1 MGKAE
6 RAAFGITAAGE
17 EVEKI
22 TLCAGDLTVSLLTW
36 GAVLHSVRL
45 AGVAHDLTL
54 GSDRLA
60 DYEGSMRHHGSL
72 IGPVANR
79 ITGAAAQVAGRPC
92 RFEANQAGRI
102 TLHSGAAGTHLHLWA
117 REEAS
122 STHATLTITLPD
134 GAGGFP
140 GTRHLRARFDVLPP
154 ATLRLTVEATTDA
167 PTLMNV
173 ANHSYWNLDGTADW
187 TGHRLQVLAEDYLP
201 TTPDFTPT
209 GDILPVTGTAMD
221 YRRPRTL
228 TVGQDVLD
236 HNFCLA
242 PARRALTPALV
253 LEGASGLRLDFAT
266 TEPGVQVYDGR
277 DARRPGHGAHEGV
290 AIEAQ
295 FWPDAPHHPAF
306 PDITLMPGQAWRQI
320 TEWRFAKGEA
330 KAGP

>member
-1 MGKAE
+1 MGKTQ
-6 RAAFGITAAGE
+6 RAPFGITAAGQA
-17 EVEKI
+17 VEKI
-22 TLCAGDLTVSLLTW
+22 TIAAGDLTVSLLTW

-79 ITGAAAQVAGRPC
+79 ITGAAAQVAGRLC
-92 RFEANQAGRI
+92 QFEANQAGRI
-102 TLHSGAAGTHLHLWA
+102 TLHSGAAGTHRHFWA
-117 REEAS
+117 LAEAS
-122 STHATLTITLPD
+122 ATHATLTITLPD

-154 ATLRLTVEATTDA
+154 ATLRLMVEATTDA

-173 ANHSYWNLDGTADW
+173 ANHSYWNLDGSTDW
-187 TGHRLQVLAEDYLP
+187 TGHRLQVLADRYLP

-209 GDILPVTGTAMD
+209 GDILPVAGTAMD
-221 YRRPRTL
+221 YRHPRRL
-228 TVGQDVLD
+228 AVGQDVLD

-242 PARRALTPALV
+242 PARRPLSPVLV
-253 LEGASGLRLDFAT
+253 LEGASGLRLDLAT

-277 DARRPGHGAHEGV
+277 EAIRPGHGPHEGL

-295 FWPDAPHHPAF
+295 FWPDAPNHPAF
-306 PDITLMPGQAWRQI
+306 PDITLLPGQPWQQI
-320 TEWRFAKGEA
+320 TEWRFVR
-330 KAGP
+330 P